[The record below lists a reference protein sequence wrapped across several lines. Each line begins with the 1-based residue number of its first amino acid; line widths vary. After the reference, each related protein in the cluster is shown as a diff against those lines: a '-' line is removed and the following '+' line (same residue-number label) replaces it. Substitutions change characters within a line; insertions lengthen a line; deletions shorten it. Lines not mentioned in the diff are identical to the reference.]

1 LTRSIALNLT
11 DMDKD
16 ADTYIKWGYFEVG
29 AYIGTQGERERVLND
44 FILGRLDVGSSNLSE
59 AFKLFFFDIIVVAV
73 VTSFDTARR
82 SVSLLDNLPWT
93 VLIVDEA
100 HRLKNPKSSTTRA
113 LASFYWPESRTVPG
127 HVAEL
132 TPASEARSSTS
143 QSLWAQSTSPIP
155 RTGPIRI
162 ALTGTAIQNSYME
175 LWTLLDWANPGS
187 VGTEGQWRK
196 MVANP
201 LAAGQA
207 RGCKEE
213 ERLRANGTAEIL
225 RDKLLPLYFLRR

>member
-1 LTRSIALNLT
+1 
-11 DMDKD
+11 M
-16 ADTYIKWGYFEVG
+16 KWGYFEYG
-29 AYIGTQGERERVLND
+29 AYVGTQAERERVLND
-44 FILGRLDVGSSNLSE
+44 FILGRLDVGTSNLS
-59 AFKLFFFDIIVVAV
+59 KTLKISLSQIIVMAV

-82 SVSLLDNLPWT
+82 HVSLLDNLPWT
-93 VLIVDEA
+93 VLVVDEA
-100 HRLKNPKSSTTRA
+100 HRLKNPKSRTTRA
-113 LASFYWPESRTVPG
+113 LASFYWSENHTVPG
-127 HVAEL
+127 HITEL
-132 TPASEARSSTS
+132 TPASESLPSAAPG
-143 QSLWAQSTSPIP
+143 SLWAQPSASIP

-187 VGTEGQWRK
+187 VGSEKQWKK
-196 MVANP
+196 MVAEP

-225 RDKLLPLYFLRR
+225 RDKLLPLYFLRRYASGYRCSIEDSGGLI

>member
-1 LTRSIALNLT
+1 MVTT
-11 DMDKD
+11 
-16 ADTYIKWGYFEVG
+16 
-29 AYIGTQGERERVLND
+29 
-44 FILGRLDVGSSNLSE
+44 
-59 AFKLFFFDIIVVAV
+59 V

-82 SVSLLDNLPWT
+82 SVAFLDNLPWT

-100 HRLKNPKSSTTRA
+100 HRLKNPKASTTRA
-113 LASFYWPESRTVPG
+113 LASFYWPESHTIPG

-132 TPASEARSSTS
+132 TPASETRPSTS
-143 QSLWAQSTSPIP
+143 QSLWAQPSSPIP
-155 RTGPIRI
+155 RTGPIRF

-175 LWTLLDWANPGS
+175 LWTLLDWVNPGS
-187 VGTEGQWRK
+187 VGSERQWKK

-213 ERLRANGTAEIL
+213 ERLKANATAEIL

>member
-1 LTRSIALNLT
+1 
-11 DMDKD
+11 MDED
-16 ADTYIKWGYFEVG
+16 ANTYMKWGYFEVG

-44 FILGRLDVGSSNLSE
+44 FILGRLDVGSSNLSSRPL
-59 AFKLFFFDIIVVAV
+59 KRFFLRLVITV

-82 SVSLLDNLPWT
+82 SVSFLDNLPWT

-113 LASFYWPESRTVPG
+113 LASFYWPESHTIPD

-132 TPASEARSSTS
+132 TPASETRSNTPG
-143 QSLWAQSTSPIP
+143 SLWAQSSTPIP
-155 RTGPIRI
+155 RTGPIRV

-175 LWTLLDWANPGS
+175 LWTLLDWVNPGS
-187 VGTEGQWRK
+187 VGTERQWKK
-196 MVANP
+196 MVAKP

>member
-1 LTRSIALNLT
+1 
-11 DMDKD
+11 MDKD
-16 ADTYIKWGYFEVG
+16 ADIYIKWGYFEVG

-59 AFKLFFFDIIVVAV
+59 AFKTFLSEIIVMAV

-132 TPASEARSSTS
+132 TPASETRSSTS
-143 QSLWAQSTSPIP
+143 QSLWAQSSSPIP

-187 VGTEGQWRK
+187 VGTERQWRK

>member
-1 LTRSIALNLT
+1 
-11 DMDKD
+11 M
-16 ADTYIKWGYFEVG
+16 
-29 AYIGTQGERERVLND
+29 
-44 FILGRLDVGSSNLSE
+44 
-59 AFKLFFFDIIVVAV
+59 LFAIAV

-113 LASFYWPESRTVPG
+113 LASFHWSENHSIPG
-127 HVAEL
+127 HATEL
-132 TPASEARSSTS
+132 TPAREPRPSTS
-143 QSLWAQSTSPIP
+143 KSLWADPAAPIP

-175 LWTLLDWANPGS
+175 FWTLLDWVNPGS
-187 VGTEGQWRK
+187 VGTQRQWK
-196 MVANP
+196 KTVADP

-213 ERLRANGTAEIL
+213 DRLRANATAEVM